1 MDEICRSNIIQRDNL
16 KFAKKLNKE
25 LVPLAK
31 EKNKTVS
38 SFPCKANILCCA
50 KWKYIKVGRIVLNVQ
65 PLSVALLLVKSWL
78 KLTCFFLFI
87 CLSARRKLDSL
98 MC

>member
-38 SFPCKANILCCA
+38 CITCKASTLFCA
-50 KWKYIKVGRIVLNVQ
+50 KTEINRIVLNVQ
-65 PLSVALLLVKSWL
+65 PLLDAFLLVKSWL
-78 KLTCFFLFI
+78 QQTCFYCF
-87 CLSARRKLDSL
+87 SL
-98 MC
+98 C

>member
-1 MDEICRSNIIQRDNL
+1 MDEICRSNIIQRDNV

-38 SFPCKANILCCA
+38 TKNY
-50 KWKYIKVGRIVLNVQ
+50 KQ
-65 PLSVALLLVKSWL
+65 
-78 KLTCFFLFI
+78 
-87 CLSARRKLDSL
+87 DSL
-98 MC
+98 QGQYTVLCKMEIYQGWSYSFKCTTFVSCTFIG

>member
-1 MDEICRSNIIQRDNL
+1 MDEICRSNIIQRDNV

-38 SFPCKANILCCA
+38 TISRIPCKANILLCA
-50 KWKYIKVGRIVLNVQ
+50 KWKYIKVARIVLNVTTFVR
-65 PLSVALLLVKSWL
+65 SI
-78 KLTCFFLFI
+78 FI
-87 CLSARRKLDSL
+87 G
-98 MC
+98 